1 MNPRGSVSVGPWGGS
16 GGSSFSFKV
25 DPSYIKQI
33 TVSHRENIKSIS
45 FKDAD
50 DREYGPFGGQ
60 NPNDVGVK
68 AVVSI

>member
-1 MNPRGSVSVGPWGGS
+1 MNPGGRVSVGPWGGS
-16 GGSSFSFKV
+16 GGGAFSFNV

-50 DREYGPFGGQ
+50 DREYGPFGGKD
-60 NPNDVGVK
+60 PNDNGVK